1 MSTVKTIE
9 DLVSIVLVGNFNPAI
24 FHPAW
29 LAAKEL
35 IRESE
40 ATAANIEII
49 HPEVAQFR
57 AGWLHLVVTTNKFVA
72 STSDPAHH
80 LPLRDLVVGVFEL
93 LDQTPTHRLGL
104 NRTVHVD
111 LGNEQAWH
119 ALGHLLAP
127 KEPWADILEQPGMRA
142 VLMEGVRK
150 DARPGRTFFRVEPSQ
165 KYPHAAFIDVNNE
178 FLPAQPDRPSGNTAF
193 FVGCINEDW
202 ERVLKSATQATEKL
216 VMRVRGEEKS

>member
-1 MSTVKTIE
+1 MSTTKTIE

-24 FHPAW
+24 FQPAW
-29 LAAKEL
+29 LAAKGL

-49 HPEVAQFR
+49 HAEVAQFR

-80 LPLRDLVVGVFEL
+80 LPLRDLVAGIFDL

-104 NRTVHVD
+104 NRSVHVD
-111 LGNEQAWH
+111 LGDDDAWH
-119 ALGHLLAP
+119 ALGHMLAP
-127 KEPWADILEQPGMRA
+127 KEPWMDILEQPGMRA
-142 VLMEGVRK
+142 VLMQGVRM
-150 DARPGRTFFRVEPSQ
+150 DGGAGRTFFRVEPSQ

-178 FLPAQPDRPSGNTAF
+178 IMPAQPERPNGNTAF
-193 FVGCINEDW
+193 FVGCINENW
-202 ERVLKSATQATEKL
+202 ERVLKESSESIEKL
-216 VMRVRGEEKS
+216 VTRVRRQEKS